1 MGRQLVL
8 AEKPS
13 VGRELARVLGCR
25 RGGEGYLEGDRYVVT
40 WALGHLVTLAD
51 PDVYE
56 KKWEK
61 WDMADLPM
69 LPQHRKLVV
78 IPQTARQFRV
88 VQGLMK
94 RSDITGLI
102 IATDAGREGELVA
115 RWIMA
120 KAGWNKPAKR
130 LWISSQTDKA
140 IRDGFADLRPAAD
153 YENLFRSAQARS
165 EADWLVGL
173 NVTRALTCKYNAQ
186 LSAGRVQTP
195 TLALIAARE
204 QEIRSFVPKEFYG
217 VRLKLAGFTAV
228 WRDANGNSR
237 TFDRALA
244 ERIAEACRT
253 GTCTIR
259 QVRRMRRMTPPPAAY
274 DLTELQ
280 RDANKKYAYSA
291 KETLNL
297 MQALYEQ
304 HKLLTYP
311 RTDSRYISDDVVPTL
326 PDRLRAVMTG
336 DYKPFAQELMRR
348 RPLSTRYLVNNAKV
362 TDHHAIIPTEEA
374 PDLWQL
380 SGPERNIYDLVV
392 RRFLAVLMPPCAYE
406 EVELTL
412 RAGDHDFT
420 AKGRIVSEPGWRRV
434 YDRSF
439 RLEDEEEDEPQTLPA
454 LEQGQRLPILGASV
468 AVGKTPPPPR
478 YTEDTLLSA
487 MENAGKDDIPDE
499 AERKG
504 LGTPATRAA
513 TIEKLVT
520 AGFVERKGKNLIPTK
535 AGINLVTV
543 LPEPLT
549 SPMLT
554 AEWEQKL
561 TEIAKGGADPDT
573 FMDGIRDMVREIVS
587 TYSCISEDGKKLFAP
602 EKESIGACPRCGQP
616 VYEGKKN
623 FACSDRSCGFVLW
636 KNDRFWTSRKKE
648 LTKKMATDLLKK
660 GRTNVKGMWSEKK
673 QATYDAAVILNDTGG
688 RYIDFKLEFPK
699 NKRS

>member
-1 MGRQLVL
+1 MKRWLSLILAAALAVCVFAACSKDDNTSGSAGKHHVEIEVQDYGTIAVELDGDAAPITVDNFLKLAKEGFYDGLTFHRIIDGFMIQGGDPEGTGMGGSDETIKGEFSANGVENNLSHTRGAISMARNSVSMDSASSQFFIVQSDSTFLDGQYACFGYVTSGMDIVDQHLQGRAADGRQRHDPRSGAAGHHGRPRDRLMGKQLVL

-94 RSDITGLI
+94 RGDITGLI

-304 HKLLTYP
+304 HKLLTVSAHGLALY
-311 RTDSRYISDDVVPTL
+311 L
-326 PDRLRAVMTG
+326 
-336 DYKPFAQELMRR
+336 RR
-348 RPLSTRYLVNNAKV
+348 R
-362 TDHHAIIPTEEA
+362 
-374 PDLWQL
+374 
-380 SGPERNIYDLVV
+380 
-392 RRFLAVLMPPCAYE
+392 
-406 EVELTL
+406 
-412 RAGDHDFT
+412 
-420 AKGRIVSEPGWRRV
+420 
-434 YDRSF
+434 RS
-439 RLEDEEEDEPQTLPA
+439 
-454 LEQGQRLPILGASV
+454 
-468 AVGKTPPPPR
+468 
-478 YTEDTLLSA
+478 
-487 MENAGKDDIPDE
+487 
-499 AERKG
+499 
-504 LGTPATRAA
+504 
-513 TIEKLVT
+513 
-520 AGFVERKGKNLIPTK
+520 
-535 AGINLVTV
+535 
-543 LPEPLT
+543 
-549 SPMLT
+549 
-554 AEWEQKL
+554 
-561 TEIAKGGADPDT
+561 
-573 FMDGIRDMVREIVS
+573 
-587 TYSCISEDGKKLFAP
+587 
-602 EKESIGACPRCGQP
+602 
-616 VYEGKKN
+616 
-623 FACSDRSCGFVLW
+623 
-636 KNDRFWTSRKKE
+636 
-648 LTKKMATDLLKK
+648 
-660 GRTNVKGMWSEKK
+660 
-673 QATYDAAVILNDTGG
+673 DAARPPACRDDRGL
-688 RYIDFKLEFPK
+688 
-699 NKRS
+699 

>member
-1 MGRQLVL
+1 
-8 AEKPS
+8 
-13 VGRELARVLGCR
+13 
-25 RGGEGYLEGDRYVVT
+25 
-40 WALGHLVTLAD
+40 
-51 PDVYE
+51 
-56 KKWEK
+56 
-61 WDMADLPM
+61 MADLPM

-88 VQGLMK
+88 VQSLMK

-204 QEIRSFVPKEFYG
+204 REIRSFVPKEFYG

-228 WRDANGNSR
+228 WRDANGSSR

-348 RPLSTRYLVNNAKV
+348 RPLSTKYLVNNAKV

-406 EVELTL
+406 AVELTL

-420 AKGRIVSEPGWRRV
+420 AKGCIVSEPGWRRV

-439 RLEDEEEDEPQTLPA
+439 RLDDEEEDEPQTLPA
-454 LEQGQRLPILGASV
+454 LPSQALLLRSTASPSPHRGQKSPACQHLSPVRYFLLP
-468 AVGKTPPPPR
+468 
-478 YTEDTLLSA
+478 
-487 MENAGKDDIPDE
+487 
-499 AERKG
+499 
-504 LGTPATRAA
+504 
-513 TIEKLVT
+513 
-520 AGFVERKGKNLIPTK
+520 
-535 AGINLVTV
+535 
-543 LPEPLT
+543 
-549 SPMLT
+549 
-554 AEWEQKL
+554 
-561 TEIAKGGADPDT
+561 
-573 FMDGIRDMVREIVS
+573 
-587 TYSCISEDGKKLFAP
+587 
-602 EKESIGACPRCGQP
+602 
-616 VYEGKKN
+616 
-623 FACSDRSCGFVLW
+623 
-636 KNDRFWTSRKKE
+636 
-648 LTKKMATDLLKK
+648 
-660 GRTNVKGMWSEKK
+660 
-673 QATYDAAVILNDTGG
+673 AAVPPAWDL
-688 RYIDFKLEFPK
+688 FPPYYA
-699 NKRS
+699 RGSWSWGF

>member
-1 MGRQLVL
+1 MTGVQTCAL
-8 AEKPS
+8 PI
-13 VGRELARVLGCR
+13 C
-25 RGGEGYLEGDRYVVT
+25 YLEGDRYVVT

-204 QEIRSFVPKEFYG
+204 QEIRGFVPKEFYG

-259 QVRRMRRMTPPPAAY
+259 QVRRMRRMTPPPAA
-274 DLTELQ
+274 
-280 RDANKKYAYSA
+280 
-291 KETLNL
+291 
-297 MQALYEQ
+297 
-304 HKLLTYP
+304 
-311 RTDSRYISDDVVPTL
+311 
-326 PDRLRAVMTG
+326 
-336 DYKPFAQELMRR
+336 
-348 RPLSTRYLVNNAKV
+348 
-362 TDHHAIIPTEEA
+362 
-374 PDLWQL
+374 
-380 SGPERNIYDLVV
+380 
-392 RRFLAVLMPPCAYE
+392 
-406 EVELTL
+406 
-412 RAGDHDFT
+412 
-420 AKGRIVSEPGWRRV
+420 
-434 YDRSF
+434 
-439 RLEDEEEDEPQTLPA
+439 
-454 LEQGQRLPILGASV
+454 
-468 AVGKTPPPPR
+468 
-478 YTEDTLLSA
+478 
-487 MENAGKDDIPDE
+487 
-499 AERKG
+499 
-504 LGTPATRAA
+504 
-513 TIEKLVT
+513 
-520 AGFVERKGKNLIPTK
+520 
-535 AGINLVTV
+535 
-543 LPEPLT
+543 
-549 SPMLT
+549 
-554 AEWEQKL
+554 
-561 TEIAKGGADPDT
+561 
-573 FMDGIRDMVREIVS
+573 
-587 TYSCISEDGKKLFAP
+587 
-602 EKESIGACPRCGQP
+602 
-616 VYEGKKN
+616 
-623 FACSDRSCGFVLW
+623 
-636 KNDRFWTSRKKE
+636 
-648 LTKKMATDLLKK
+648 
-660 GRTNVKGMWSEKK
+660 
-673 QATYDAAVILNDTGG
+673 
-688 RYIDFKLEFPK
+688 
-699 NKRS
+699 